1 VVAERIQILKA
12 HGGKPYL
19 ESVSPEIMDR
29 VESYQLATTPQ
40 LEQPNLPL
48 SITIS
53 SGITLAV
60 TGFAAKWMFGQIV
73 EYWKEQVSDL
83 KKNFEKLDS
92 DITVLTARDADLRA
106 ELSRF
111 KCDISSEYV
120 TREDWIRSVVG
131 LENKL
136 ERMGG
141 RIDDKFDR
149 LIERLPLQ
157 NWERN

>member
-1 VVAERIQILKA
+1 VNT
-12 HGGKPYL
+12 
-19 ESVSPEIMDR
+19 
-29 VESYQLATTPQ
+29 VESYQLATAASPID
-40 LEQPNLPL
+40 QPNLPL

-53 SGITLAV
+53 STITLAV

-73 EYWKEQVSDL
+73 NYWKEQIQSL
-83 KKNFEKLDS
+83 KKDFEKLDA
-92 DITVLTARDADLRA
+92 DIIALAAKDADLRA
-106 ELSRF
+106 DLSSF
-111 KCDISSEYV
+111 KCDIAQEYV

-136 ERMGG
+136 ERMGL